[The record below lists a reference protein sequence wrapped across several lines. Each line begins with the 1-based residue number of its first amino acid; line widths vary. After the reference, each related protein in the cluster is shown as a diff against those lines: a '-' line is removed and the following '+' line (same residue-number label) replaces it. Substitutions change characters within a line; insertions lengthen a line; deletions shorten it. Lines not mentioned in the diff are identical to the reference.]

1 MASGAFTTFDWSIL
15 IAYMAVTLLIGFS
28 FYRRQG
34 SSSDFFLAGRGMS
47 WFPIAISIMA
57 TDLSAISY
65 MGVPAL
71 VYQKDLK
78 YFLGIVVLSGT
89 MVVISVLFVPIFF
102 RLKLFTVYEYLE
114 GRFNVAVRSF
124 ASMLFLGGRTAWL
137 ANTIYV
143 PALALAEITGLNV
156 YLTILICGVVTTSYT
171 ILGGMQAVIWTDFL
185 QFFVLV
191 GGALVMLYVVM
202 ATFGFDIGE
211 VWAVASVGGHTRLVD
226 FSLDPNRE
234 FTFWGILIGLFVYNL
249 ASYSSDQIIVQR
261 YLTTK
266 SLKDTARA
274 VLGNAVMILP
284 TMTILY
290 LCGVGFVAYYAQH
303 PELAGTLT
311 SPDRILPHFT
321 VNVLPTGLR
330 GLILAGIF
338 AATMSSISAGINSVA
353 TCVTKDY
360 LTRFSLI
367 RPERELLFGRLTS
380 LFWGALATSAAL
392 MLVNWQ
398 LTIIEKFATIYSYF
412 AGPLAGIFLLGV
424 LTSRTRGWH
433 AITGAIAGISLVST
447 VSVITNFHWL
457 WYGPIGCGTTILA
470 GFLLSLLSS
479 TPNRDVSRYTFAG
492 ARALKPTAESAAA
505 EEVGKAR

>member
-1 MASGAFTTFDWSIL
+1 MASGAFSTFDWSIL
-15 IAYMAVTLLIGFS
+15 IVYMALSLLIGVS
-28 FYRRQG
+28 FYRKQG
-34 SSSDFFLAGRGMS
+34 NSSDFFLAGRGMS

-71 VYQKDLK
+71 VFQKDLK
-78 YFLGIVVLSGT
+78 YFLAIIVLSGT
-89 MVVISVLFVPIFF
+89 MVVVSVLFVPIFF

-124 ASMLFLGGRTAWL
+124 ASLLFLGGRTAWL

-171 ILGGMQAVIWTDFL
+171 ILGGMEAVIWTDFL
-185 QFFVLV
+185 QFFVLI
-191 GGALVMLYVVM
+191 GGALVMLYAVT

-211 VWAVASVGGHTRLVD
+211 IWAVASAGGHTRLVD
-226 FSLDPNRE
+226 FSLDPTQE
-234 FTFWGILIGLFVYNL
+234 FTFWGILAGIFVYNL

-274 VLGNAVMILP
+274 VLGNGAMILP
-284 TMTILY
+284 TMIVLY
-290 LCGVGFVAYYAQH
+290 LCGVGFAAYYATH
-303 PELAGTLT
+303 PGLAATLT
-311 SPDRILPHFT
+311 SADRVLPHFT
-321 VNVLPTGLR
+321 VNVLPNGLR

-367 RPERELLFGRLTS
+367 RPESELLFGRLTS
-380 LFWGALATSAAL
+380 LFWGALATCSAL
-392 MLVNWQ
+392 LLVNWR

-424 LTSRTRGWH
+424 LTSRTRGWQ
-433 AITGAIAGISLVST
+433 AIAGAVTGISLVGV
-447 VSVITNFHWL
+447 VSVTTDFHWL
-457 WYGPIGCGTTILA
+457 WYSPIGCGTTILT
-470 GFLLSLLSS
+470 GLLLSLLSTS
-479 TPNRDVSRYTFAG
+479 PARDVSRYTLAG
-492 ARALKPTAESAAA
+492 ARGRKLSEPGA
-505 EEVGKAR
+505 V

>member
-1 MASGAFTTFDWSIL
+1 MTSGVFSVFDWSIL
-15 IAYMAVTLLIGFS
+15 AAYMALSILIGVS
-28 FYRRQG
+28 FYRKQE

-78 YFLGIVVLSGT
+78 YFLGIIVLSGT
-89 MVVISVLFVPIFF
+89 MVVVSVLFVPIFF

-114 GRFNVAVRSF
+114 GRFSVAVRSF
-124 ASMLFLGGRTAWL
+124 ASTLFLGGRTAWL

-143 PALALAEITGLNV
+143 PALALAEITGLNI
-156 YLTILICGVVTTSYT
+156 YLTIIICGVVTTSYT
-171 ILGGMQAVIWTDFL
+171 ILGGIHAVIWTDFL

-191 GGALVMLYVVM
+191 GGALAMLYVV
-202 ATFGFDIGE
+202 AASFGFDFGE
-211 VWAVASVGGHTRLVD
+211 IWTIASVGGHTRLVD
-226 FSLDPNRE
+226 FSLDPSRE
-234 FTFWGILIGLFVYNL
+234 FTFWGLLFGLFVYNL

-274 VLGNAVMILP
+274 VLGNGAMILP
-284 TMTILY
+284 TMIILY
-290 LCGVGFVAYYAQH
+290 FCGVSFVAYYALH
-303 PELAGTLT
+303 PDLAATLS
-311 SPDRILPHFT
+311 SPDRVLPHFT

-330 GLILAGIF
+330 GLVLAGIF

-353 TCVTKDY
+353 TSVTKDY

-380 LFWGALATSAAL
+380 MFWGALATGSAML
-392 MLVNWQ
+392 LVNWQ

-424 LTSRTRGWH
+424 LTTRTQAWN
-433 AITGAIAGISLVST
+433 AIVGALTGISLVSMVAVNT
-447 VSVITNFHWL
+447 DFQWL
-457 WYGPIGCGTTILA
+457 WYGPIGCGTTIIV
-470 GFLLSLLSS
+470 GVLLSRFS
-479 TPNRDVSRYTFAG
+479 TPTSRDVSRYTLAG
-492 ARALKPTAESAAA
+492 ARAS
-505 EEVGKAR
+505 GRSGW